1 MNLVTLDVL
10 CTLIGYFVFIL
21 KVLCILFL
29 ALKSVWDTYLP
40 FFGLVAWQTAV
51 WPHKQQLVAVYK
63 EKAQWAI
70 LRCDVRPENQSI
82 RIWFFGVQSFALCW
96 WHINW
101 SIETVKL
108 IGEMGI
114 KIIVMWVTLSFRVSL
129 WISSFSDLSN
139 SASYAQW
146 NLWRKIRRIILYA
159 CLIHLQCAWS
169 SYPLWR
175 EMF

>member
-1 MNLVTLDVL
+1 M
-10 CTLIGYFVFIL
+10 YFVFIL

-40 FFGLVAWQTAV
+40 FFCLVAWQTAV
-51 WPHKQQLVAVYK
+51 CPHTQQLVAFYK

-70 LRCDVRPENQSI
+70 LRCDARPENQSI
-82 RIWFFGVQSFALCW
+82 RTWFLVFRVLLCVGGTC
-96 WHINW
+96 W
-101 SIETVKL
+101 SIAAVKL

-114 KIIVMWVTLSFRVSL
+114 KSIVTWVTLSFSVSL

-139 SASYAQW
+139 SASYAQR
-146 NLWRKIRRIILYA
+146 NLWRKIGRIILYA

-169 SYPLWR
+169 SYPLWG